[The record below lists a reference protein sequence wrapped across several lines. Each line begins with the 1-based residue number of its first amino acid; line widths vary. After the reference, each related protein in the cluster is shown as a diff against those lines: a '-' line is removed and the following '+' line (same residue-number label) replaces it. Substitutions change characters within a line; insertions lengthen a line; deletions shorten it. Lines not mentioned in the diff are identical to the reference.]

1 MMKKLL
7 KQVEEIIKPYPV
19 YAVGGCVRDYILKI
33 IPKDYDFCTSTTPE
47 EIEKKIKES
56 GRRAYLTGKRFGTIG
71 CKIEVDGKYYMVE
84 ITTFRSEEYEA
95 GNRKPKVSYVKSL
108 SEDLSRRD
116 FTINAMAIRLK
127 KDRLKIIDLFN
138 GREDL
143 RNKII
148 KAVGNPKTRFKE
160 DSLRILRAI
169 RFSARFNFS
178 IEEKT
183 LDKIKKM
190 AIHILDISKERWV
203 QELDKILLC
212 DNVGIGLKRL
222 WEVGLFKYII
232 PEMQL
237 QKDYKQNSQYHN
249 YNLDTHIIKVVEA
262 IRKDT
267 DDLNLLWAG
276 LLHDIA
282 KPFLR
287 TENKKGYSNYIGH
300 EILGADMVKKISTHL
315 KFSNERTKKI
325 TELVRN
331 HLEDD
336 CILRKYDNEGK
347 K

>member
-1 MMKKLL
+1 MMKELL
-7 KQVEEIIKPYPV
+7 KEVGKIIKPYPV

-33 IPKDYDFCTSTTPE
+33 IPKDYDFCTSATPE
-47 EIEKKIKES
+47 EIEKKVKES

-71 CKIEVDGKYYMVE
+71 CKIDGQMIE
-84 ITTFRSEEYEA
+84 ITTFRNEVYENR
-95 GNRKPKVSYVKSL
+95 NRKPKVNYVKNI

-127 KDRLKIIDLFN
+127 KDRLKVIDLF
-138 GREDL
+138 GGKEDL
-143 RNKII
+143 KNKII
-148 KAVGNPKTRFKE
+148 RAVGDAKIRFKE

-169 RFSARFNFS
+169 RFSARFNFD

-183 LDKIKKM
+183 LEKIKKM
-190 AIHILDISKERWV
+190 SIHILDISKERWV

-237 QKDYKQNSQYHN
+237 QKDYKQDSQYHN

-267 DDLNLLWAG
+267 TDLNLLWAG

-282 KPFLR
+282 KPFVR
-287 TENKKGYSNYIGH
+287 TKNKKGYSNYIGH
-300 EILGADMVKKISTHL
+300 EILGADMVKRISAHL
-315 KFSNERTKKI
+315 RFSNERTEKI
-325 TELVRN
+325 TELVSN
-331 HLEDD
+331 HLKDD

>member
-1 MMKKLL
+1 MMIKLL
-7 KQVEEIIKPYPV
+7 KQVEEIMKLYPV

-33 IPKDYDFCTSTTPE
+33 IPKDYDFCTSATPE

-71 CKIEVDGKYYMVE
+71 CKIDGQMIE
-84 ITTFRSEEYEA
+84 ITTFRNEVYKDGS
-95 GNRKPKVSYVKSL
+95 RKPKVSYVKDIGK
-108 SEDLSRRD
+108 DLSRRD

-127 KDRLKIIDLFN
+127 KDRLKIIDLFG

-143 RNKII
+143 KNKII
-148 KAVGNPKTRFKE
+148 RAVGNPKTRFKE

-169 RFSARFNFS
+169 KFSARFNFD
-178 IEEKT
+178 IEKKT
-183 LDKIKKM
+183 LEKIKEM
-190 AIHILDISKERWV
+190 SIHILDISKERWV

-222 WEVGLFKYII
+222 WEAGLFKYII

-249 YNLDTHIIKVVEA
+249 YNLDTHIIKVVKA

-267 DDLNLLWAG
+267 TDLNLLWAG

-282 KPFLR
+282 KPFVR

-315 KFSNERTKKI
+315 KFSNERTEKI

-331 HLEDD
+331 HLEED

>member
-1 MMKKLL
+1 M
-7 KQVEEIIKPYPV
+7 VEVTKE
-19 YAVGGCVRDYILKI
+19 DILK
-33 IPKDYDFCTSTTPE
+33 YC
-47 EIEKKIKES
+47 
-56 GRRAYLTGKRFGTIG
+56 L
-71 CKIEVDGKYYMVE
+71 
-84 ITTFRSEEYEA
+84 
-95 GNRKPKVSYVKSL
+95 
-108 SEDLSRRD
+108 
-116 FTINAMAIRLK
+116 
-127 KDRLKIIDLFN
+127 IDLFG

-143 RNKII
+143 KNKII
-148 KAVGNPKTRFKE
+148 KAVGNPKTRFRE
-160 DSLRILRAI
+160 DSLRILRAV
-169 RFSARFNFS
+169 RFSARFNFE

-183 LDKIKKM
+183 LEKIKKM
-190 AIHILDISKERWV
+190 SVHILDISKERWV
-203 QELDKILLC
+203 QELDKILSC
-212 DNVGIGLKRL
+212 KNVGIGLKRL

-249 YNLDTHIIKVVEA
+249 YNLDEHTIKVVEA

-287 TENKKGYSNYIGH
+287 TENKKGYSNYIKH
-300 EILGADMVKKISTHL
+300 EILGADMVKRISTHL
-315 KFSNERTKKI
+315 RFSNERTETI
-325 TELVRN
+325 IELVSH

>member
-1 MMKKLL
+1 MMIKLL
-7 KQVEEIIKPYPV
+7 KQVEEIMKPYPV

-33 IPKDYDFCTSTTPE
+33 ISKDYDFCTSATPE
-47 EIEKKIKES
+47 EIEKKVKES

-71 CKIEVDGKYYMVE
+71 CKIDGEMIE
-84 ITTFRSEEYEA
+84 ITTFRNEIYKEGS
-95 GNRKPKVSYVKSL
+95 RKPKVSYVKDIG
-108 SEDLSRRD
+108 EDLSRRD

-127 KDRLKIIDLFN
+127 KDKLKIIDLFG
-138 GREDL
+138 GRKDL
-143 RNKII
+143 KNKII
-148 KAVGNPKTRFKE
+148 RAVGNPKIRFKE
-160 DSLRILRAI
+160 DSLRLLRAI
-169 RFSARFNFS
+169 RFSARFNFE
-178 IEEKT
+178 IEKT
-183 LDKIKKM
+183 TLEKIKKM

-203 QELDKILLC
+203 MELDEILLC
-212 DNVGIGLKRL
+212 ENAGIGLKRL
-222 WEVGLFKYII
+222 WEVGLFTYII

-249 YNLDTHIIKVVEA
+249 YNLDKHIIKVVEA

-267 DDLNLLWAG
+267 TDLNLLWAG

-282 KPFLR
+282 KPFVR
-287 TENKKGYSNYIGH
+287 TKNKKGYSNYIGH
-300 EILGADMVKKISTHL
+300 EILGADMVKKISAHL
-315 KFSNERTKKI
+315 KFSKERTEKI